1 MKNALLAKKLE
12 KFKEF
17 INRFTKKSLQSA
29 DDIHSLRIK
38 CRELFSLL
46 DKEGTFARSVKK
58 VISLSNEI
66 RDIDV
71 FFDEYLESLPKKYR
85 KKVLEEISSKA
96 KEGVRK
102 KEIKKLRSYLRN
114 LKVPKSAEQKTEEET
129 EQNLVAMKLPK
140 FDKKKLHKYRIY
152 IKKRLYI
159 EKNSSL
165 KDEKKIERLTD
176 IKDALGAINDNYN
189 ALERLCSYNIKESLY
204 EKIDR
209 FTHKKNKKLYKKL
222 KDKEVCLMNLELQ

>member
-1 MKNALLAKKLE
+1 MENALLAKKLE

-17 INRFTKKSLQSA
+17 IKHFTKKSLRSA

-46 DKEGTFARSVKK
+46 EKSDTFARSVKK

-85 KKVLEEISSKA
+85 KKIKEEISEKA
-96 KEGVRK
+96 KEGGRK
-102 KEIKKLRSYLRN
+102 KEINELHKYLKN
-114 LKVPKSAEQKTEEET
+114 LKITNSAEQKTEEET
-129 EQNLVAMKLPK
+129 EQKLVAMKFPK

-152 IKKRLYI
+152 IKKRLYV
-159 EKNSSL
+159 EKNSSP
-165 KDEKKIERLTD
+165 KDEKKIKNLTD

-189 ALERLCSYNIKESLY
+189 GLERLRSYGVKEKLY
-204 EKIDR
+204 EKIER
-209 FTHKKNKKLYKKL
+209 YTQEENVKLYEKIRG
-222 KDKEVCLMNLELQ
+222 VEL

>member
-1 MKNALLAKKLE
+1 MENALLAKKLE
-12 KFKEF
+12 KFEEF

-29 DDIHSLRIK
+29 DDIHTLRIK

-46 DKEGTFARSVKK
+46 NKEGAFAKSVKK

-85 KKVLEEISSKA
+85 KKIKEEISEKA
-96 KEGVRK
+96 KEGGRK
-102 KEIKKLRSYLRN
+102 KEIKKLHKYLKN
-114 LKVPKSAEQKTEEET
+114 LEIPESAEQKAEEKT
-129 EQNLVAMKLPK
+129 EQNLVAMEFPS

-152 IKKRLYI
+152 IKKRLYL
-159 EKNSSL
+159 EKNSSV
-165 KDEKKIERLTD
+165 KDEKKIEKLTD

-189 ALERLCSYNIKESLY
+189 GLERLRSYGVKEKLY
-204 EKIDR
+204 EKIER
-209 FTHKKNKKLYKKL
+209 YTQEENQKLYEAIK
-222 KDKEVCLMNLELQ
+222 N

>member
-1 MKNALLAKKLE
+1 MENALLAKKLE

-46 DKEGTFARSVKK
+46 DKESTFARSVKK

-96 KEGVRK
+96 KEGGRK
-102 KEIKKLRSYLRN
+102 KEINELHKYLKN
-114 LKVPKSAEQKTEEET
+114 LKIPNSAEQKTEEEKK
-129 EQNLVAMKLPK
+129 QNLVAMKLPK

-152 IKKRLYI
+152 IKKRLYV
-159 EKNSSL
+159 EKNSIP
-165 KDEKKIERLTD
+165 KDEKKIKNLTD
-176 IKDALGAINDNYN
+176 IKYALGAINDNYN
-189 ALERLCSYNIKESLY
+189 GLERLRSYGVKEKLYKKIEKFTQEENKKLY
-204 EKIDR
+204 EKI
-209 FTHKKNKKLYKKL
+209 KN
-222 KDKEVCLMNLELQ
+222 DK

>member
-1 MKNALLAKKLE
+1 MENALLAKKLE

-17 INRFTKKSLQSA
+17 IKHFTKKSLQSA

-46 DKEGTFARSVKK
+46 NKEGAFARSVKK

-85 KKVLEEISSKA
+85 KKVLEQISEKA

-102 KEIKKLRSYLRN
+102 KEIKKLHKYLKN
-114 LKVPKSAEQKTEEET
+114 LKVPKSAEQKTEEKT
-129 EQNLVAMKLPK
+129 EQNLVAMEFPK

-152 IKKRLYI
+152 IKKRLYV
-159 EKNSSL
+159 EKNIFS
-165 KDEKKIERLTD
+165 KDDKKIKSLTE
-176 IKDALGAINDNYN
+176 IKNALGAINDNYN
-189 ALERLCSYNIKESLY
+189 GLERVRSYGIKEKLY
-204 EKIDR
+204 EKIEK
-209 FTHKKNKKLYKKL
+209 FTQEENQKLYEAIK
-222 KDKEVCLMNLELQ
+222 N